1 MSLARILISIVEDRP
16 IEIDEATRAIIDEL
30 LLENF
35 EDERDVVLHVIDRKP
50 VMLHALLHDIVD
62 ACDERGLVM
71 ALVEI
76 LALAKDD

>member
-1 MSLARILISIVEDRP
+1 MSLARMMISTVEDRP
-16 IEIDEATRAIIDEL
+16 IEIDEATLVIIDEL

-50 VMLHALLHDIVD
+50 VMLHALLHNVVD
-62 ACDERGLVM
+62 VCDERGLVM

-76 LALAKDD
+76 LVPADES